1 MARTGIT
8 ELESVQDPLQ
18 SWNWDLTLPNI
29 PGTNLAREITIKC
42 VSANIPGSSVEK
54 ATVDAHGISLNFAG
68 RRRWSGTWEAT
79 FFETRNASTRQA
91 FITWLELMRSWN
103 NNSGSYK
110 STYGVT
116 GELALYDDLPQIV
129 KSIRIRGL
137 FPESVGDVA
146 LDQSSG
152 VIQYSVT
159 FSYDYTEDL

>member
-1 MARTGIT
+1 
-8 ELESVQDPLQ
+8 
-18 SWNWDLTLPNI
+18 
-29 PGTNLAREITIKC
+29 
-42 VSANIPGSSVEK
+42 
-54 ATVDAHGISLNFAG
+54 
-68 RRRWSGTWEAT
+68 
-79 FFETRNASTRQA
+79 
-91 FITWLELMRSWN
+91 MRSWN

-116 GELALYDDLPQIV
+116 GELALYDDLPQVV